1 MKNMH
6 EEFIFNDTCQSLIG
20 LGLRS
25 HSLCNMKLLLLD
37 IQ

>member
-6 EEFIFNDTCQSLIG
+6 EEFILSLIG